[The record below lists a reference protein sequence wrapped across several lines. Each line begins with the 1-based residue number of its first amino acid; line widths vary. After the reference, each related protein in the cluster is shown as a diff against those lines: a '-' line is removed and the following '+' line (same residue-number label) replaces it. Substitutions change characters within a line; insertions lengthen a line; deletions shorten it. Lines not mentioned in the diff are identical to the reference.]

1 MTDLQDLIL
10 HRRSI
15 RKFKDRLL
23 TFEEKRAILCSAL
36 VAPSS
41 KNRRPCRLVLV
52 EDREMIN
59 KLIRC
64 KLIGTLPLETAT
76 WVLVV
81 VADPTQS
88 EAWIEDASIAAAF
101 AQLQAEDLGLGS
113 CWVQVR
119 GRDYDEETSSSEYI
133 KKLLESFKRLIER
146 GHTLVVIEHN
156 IDVIKCAD
164 HLIDLGPD
172 GGENGGY
179 LVATG
184 TPEEVALCE
193 ASHTGA
199 YLKEKLS

>member
-15 RKFKDRLL
+15 RKFKDRPL

-36 VAPSS
+36 TAPSS

-88 EAWIEDASIAAAF
+88 DAWIEDASVIYYNNNVLLIFYDVILDKHIAPF
-101 AQLQAEDLGLGS
+101 FLCL
-113 CWVQVR
+113 WV
-119 GRDYDEETSSSEYI
+119 
-133 KKLLESFKRLIER
+133 LLEKRPLISSR
-146 GHTLVVIEHN
+146 VM
-156 IDVIKCAD
+156 
-164 HLIDLGPD
+164 
-172 GGENGGY
+172 
-179 LVATG
+179 
-184 TPEEVALCE
+184 
-193 ASHTGA
+193 TGA
-199 YLKEKLS
+199 SPVRSLILGIFKILHNFKC

>member
-41 KNRRPCRLVLV
+41 KNRRPCRFVLV

-133 KKLLESFKRLIER
+133 KKLLEIPSQMEVECLLAFGEKDEER
-146 GHTLVVIEHN
+146 
-156 IDVIKCAD
+156 KPYSA
-164 HLIDLGPD
+164 
-172 GGENGGY
+172 
-179 LVATG
+179 
-184 TPEEVALCE
+184 
-193 ASHTGA
+193 
-199 YLKEKLS
+199 EKLQIDKIHLNKWQHRPAWIEKTMTY